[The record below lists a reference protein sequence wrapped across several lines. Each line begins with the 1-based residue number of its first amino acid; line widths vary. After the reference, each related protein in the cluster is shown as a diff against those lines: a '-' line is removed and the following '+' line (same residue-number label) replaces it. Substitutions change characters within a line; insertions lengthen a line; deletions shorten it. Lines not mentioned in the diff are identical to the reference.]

1 MGLITRLKKAFQ
13 HKLHSSADNILF
25 VCFFCCFFWRG
36 GGAYRLYQKF
46 VPLISCAVTFDQT
59 FTFTPNL

>member
-25 VCFFCCFFWRG
+25 VCFFFVFFG
-36 GGAYRLYQKF
+36 GGGLTDCTKSLFLSFHA
-46 VPLISCAVTFDQT
+46 P
-59 FTFTPNL
+59 

>member
-25 VCFFCCFFWRG
+25 VCFFLFFLEG
-36 GGAYRLYQKF
+36 GGGGLTDCTKSLFLSFHA
-46 VPLISCAVTFDQT
+46 P
-59 FTFTPNL
+59 

>member
-25 VCFFCCFFWRG
+25 VCFFFVFFG
-36 GGAYRLYQKF
+36 GGGGLQT
-46 VPLISCAVTFDQT
+46 VPKVCSSHFMRRN
-59 FTFTPNL
+59 F